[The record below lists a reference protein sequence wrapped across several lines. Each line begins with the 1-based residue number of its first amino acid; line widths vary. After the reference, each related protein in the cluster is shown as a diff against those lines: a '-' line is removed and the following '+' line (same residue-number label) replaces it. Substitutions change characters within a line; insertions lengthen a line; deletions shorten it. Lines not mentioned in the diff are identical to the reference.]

1 MVIGK
6 LKAKKTSTAIL
17 KRIIEMRKVGHT
29 YNEIGL
35 EFGLSR
41 ERIRQLYKNGNTIQA
56 KTPAPRPWLKTGE
69 VAHLVNVHVGTV
81 RRWANQ
87 GILKSYRVGPRGDR
101 RFIRE
106 DVDLLFKEKA

>member
-1 MVIGK
+1 
-6 LKAKKTSTAIL
+6 
-17 KRIIEMRKVGHT
+17 MRNAGHT
-29 YNEIGL
+29 YDEIGL

-41 ERIRQLYKNGNTIQA
+41 ERIRQLYKNRNRNIIQA
-56 KTPAPRPWLKTGE
+56 NTPAPRPWLKTGE

-101 RFIRE
+101 RFRRE
-106 DVDLLFKEKA
+106 DVNLLFKEKSLASIN